1 MGRMF
6 AEACSSAAPYAIG
19 RCAIDRAYLAP
30 VIEIFSMLTEYRQ
43 ECGVKVIKLEK
54 PRQVVVCFMGHVVSP
69 HFNYSM
75 VGVGSQSYFP
85 ITTILFEI
93 LLTGFI
99 FLRSLN
105 IGINSAIPSARL

>member
-6 AEACSSAAPYAIG
+6 AEACSSAAPCAVG

-54 PRQVVVCFMGHVVSP
+54 PRQVVVCFVGNEMSP
-69 HFNYSM
+69 HFYHYSM
-75 VGVGSQSYFP
+75 VGVGSQRGAWFTS
-85 ITTILFEI
+85 
-93 LLTGFI
+93 
-99 FLRSLN
+99 S
-105 IGINSAIPSARL
+105 